1 MAIEVHCP
9 NGHVLKVKDKYAGKS
24 GFCPLCEGRVR
35 ITVPRGLTD
44 DDIMQFI
51 GGTSAG
57 AAKTSAVEDEASVLH
72 GASVTDRPESSSM
85 SLVGAS
91 AVRHTRK
98 CANCG
103 ESVPYWYATCPHCHR
118 YLSDGSAG

>member
-9 NGHVLKVKDKYAGKS
+9 NGHVLKVKDKYAGKT

-35 ITVPRGLTD
+35 ITVPQKLSE

-51 GGTSAG
+51 GGTSA
-57 AAKTSAVEDEASVLH
+57 AAVKVSSAEDEASVLH
-72 GASVTDRPESSSM
+72 GAAVGERTESSSM

-91 AVRHTRK
+91 AVRHPKK
-98 CANCG
+98 CPNCG
-103 ESVPYWYATCPHCHR
+103 EGVPYWYATCPHCHHF
-118 YLSDGSAG
+118 LSDGTVG